1 MRLLPALLSLAT
13 LTLPPLAPGAAAQS
27 PCGAWTEIPV
37 PMDPSWSRAD
47 LEDVSVL
54 PSGEAWAVGYA
65 RVPVPGGSED
75 VTLAMRYRDGA
86 WTHTPTPYVAP
97 YPGGAN
103 DTLHAVAAIASDDV
117 WAAGM
122 RYGNAGGLSVGSWIH
137 VLHWDGTHW
146 QEVSPPAPPGGV
158 SINFSGTRVLDIVA
172 FGPDDVWFGGQ
183 WGETNSMGSVTW
195 RPLAM
200 HWDGSSLT
208 VHDTPTLH
216 QVGPY
221 VLMRQMVG
229 IAPDDIWGFAE
240 RITGST
246 DSPAA
251 LHWDGSTWSGVLLP
265 STGTNVDIDDITA
278 TGPDDVWIFAH
289 EPWTTNAFAYHWDG
303 SGFTIVSGLPE
314 IESATA
320 VGPGEMYLGRGEVL
334 HFDGTSAAPVAGL
347 APLASQNGATVL
359 GMDSHDSCLNWA
371 VGRKVGP
378 TGELVPYAAA
388 IAALPQGSVVC
399 AWDEAGSP
407 GCPCANS
414 PAESGV
420 GCANS
425 LDRGAGLTAN
435 GTSLVA
441 DDAMVFRVRRA
452 RPHQPGMLVQ
462 GGSRVTV
469 PFKDGILCVG
479 NPTERLEVL
488 QLDAEGAGA
497 STVSVV
503 TAGHVQP
510 GDVRYYQV
518 WYRDPGGV
526 SPCGSASNFTQAI
539 EVSWQ

>member
-37 PMDPSWSRAD
+37 PMDPTWSRAD
-47 LEDVSVL
+47 LKDVSVL
-54 PSGEAWAVGYA
+54 ASGEAWAVGYA
-65 RVPVPGGSED
+65 RVPFAGSTET
-75 VTLAMRYRDGA
+75 VTASMRWRDGQ
-86 WTHTPTPYVAP
+86 WTILGTPYTAP
-97 YPGGAN
+97 YAGGAN
-103 DTLHAVAAIASDDV
+103 DSLHAVAALSSNDV
-117 WAAGM
+117 WAAGE
-122 RYGNAGGLSVGSWIH
+122 RYGDAGGLSVGSWLL
-137 VLHWDGTHW
+137 VLHWDGTIW
-146 QEVSPPAPPGGV
+146 NVMDVPAPPRGTG
-158 SINFSGTRVLDIVA
+158 INFSGTRVYDIVA
-172 FGPDDVWFGGQ
+172 FAPDDVWFAGQ
-183 WGETNSMGSVTW
+183 WGEPNSVGSVTW

-200 HWDGSSLT
+200 HWDGNDFT
-208 VHDTPTLH
+208 VHDTPTLP

-221 VLMRQMVG
+221 VVMRQIDASG
-229 IAPDDIWGFAE
+229 PDDIWGIAD
-240 RITGST
+240 RTTGST
-246 DSPAA
+246 SSPAA
-251 LHWDGSTWSGVLLP
+251 LHYDGTAWSAVSLP
-265 STGTNVDIDDITA
+265 STGTNVDLDDVVVNA
-278 TGPDDVWIFAH
+278 PDDVWIFAH
-289 EPWTTNAFAYHWDG
+289 QPWTTNAFAYHWDG
-303 SGFTIVSGLPE
+303 TSFTIVSGLPE
-314 IESATA
+314 VESASS
-320 VGPGEMYLGRGEVL
+320 VGPGEMYLGLGEVL

-347 APLASQNGATVL
+347 APLATQNGATVI
-359 GMDSHDSCLNWA
+359 GMDSRDSCLNWA

-378 TGELVPYAAA
+378 TGGLVPYAAA
-388 IAALPQGSVVC
+388 LVALPQGSVVC

-518 WYRDPGGV
+518 WYRDPGSA
-526 SPCGSASNFTQAI
+526 SPCSGGSNFTQAV